1 MRSRILFCLLSL
13 LAYCF
18 AEAQIVTTAPSPVQ
32 TDSRNI
38 VITFHADRGNKGLA
52 GLGPSDAVYAHTGV
66 ITNQSKN
73 DNDWQ
78 YAPAWLDNSS
88 KYKLKYSGPDTWELE
103 IPDIR
108 SYYGITAES
117 VVVRKLMLVF
127 RNADGSKEGKT
138 ASGGDIAVDV
148 VSSGL
153 HVDISSSAGPFGILG
168 AGENM
173 AKISVAATAVADI
186 SVSVNGKIVGSKS
199 DSRSLDLD
207 CSFEAGKRS
216 IVIAEAKDNG
226 SVARDTAY
234 ICALPK
240 TSVAPY
246 PAQQYKDGLVE
257 TADSYIFGIAAPGK
271 KSVILVGSW
280 DGFQISPSALMSKAP
295 DAVTLP
301 ADTTAMKNAYTLSHP
316 YFWYSIPK
324 SVAGSDFTYFYI
336 VDGER
341 AVGDPYARLILDPD
355 NDRYISS
362 AVFPGLPSYPE
373 LPSDIRVPLAWHT
386 RSYSRIRPDN
396 TFGGLES
403 KKSMVIYELF
413 LRDFTSVNGDL
424 ASGTL
429 AGAMEKLDYI
439 SSLGVDAI
447 ELMPV
452 MEFGGNNSWGYNPN
466 FYFAPDKAYGTPD
479 DYRQFIAAAHA
490 KGMAVI
496 LDVVFN
502 QADSSHPWWNMYSP
516 AENPFFNASSP
527 HAYNVLNDWNQGNPL
542 VEKQWTDALCHWLV
556 EYGVDGFRFDLVKGL
571 GDNNSYSNSYQSSTN
586 TFGTPSASAT
596 DRFNH
601 SRIDR
606 MARLHQ
612 AISQVKPDVIF
623 INEDLATAE
632 EENKLASDNDLNW
645 ANINTASCQFAM
657 GYQSDSDMDRFYA
670 PLDGG
675 RTKGSTVSYAESH
688 DEERMAYKQQQWGVS
703 SVKGNEAV
711 SMRRLGSV
719 AAMMLMSP
727 GAHMI
732 WQFQE
737 LGDAQPVKKADGNND
752 TEPRRDC
759 WKLLDDPA
767 HAALRDT
774 YASLLEIRRK
784 CPELF
789 GLDAKVDMHCSQND
803 WAQGRTI
810 TLTNPSSAKF
820 IQLVVNPNTD
830 RKLMTEVPQGT
841 KAVVFS
847 PDVTVAGGTVDLL
860 PGAFVIFSNDE
871 SLGIDGIKP
880 GTEGDCDLFDI
891 NGRRVSA
898 SNPGKGIYIRR
909 GKNGSADKVYIDR

>member
-1 MRSRILFCLLSL
+1 MRFKILFSLLSL
-13 LAYCF
+13 LTYCF
-18 AEAQIVTTAPSPVQ
+18 GAAQIVTTVPSPVQ

-52 GLGPSDAVYAHTGV
+52 GLGPSDDVYAHTGV
-66 ITNQSKN
+66 ITNQSKS

-78 YAPAWLDNSS
+78 YVPAWLDNSS
-88 KYKLKYSGPDTWELE
+88 RYKLRYSGPDTWVLD

-108 SYYGITAES
+108 SYYGITADS
-117 VVVRKLMLVF
+117 VVVRKMMFVF
-127 RNADGSKEGKT
+127 RNANGSKEGKT
-138 ASGGDIAVDV
+138 ASGGDIAVEV
-148 VSSGL
+148 VAPGL
-153 HVDISSSAGPFGILG
+153 HVDISSSAGPFGILD

-173 AKISVAATAVADI
+173 AKLSVAATTIADI
-186 SVSVNGKIVGSKS
+186 SVSVNGSIVGSKS
-199 DSRSLDLD
+199 NANRFELDY
-207 CSFEAGKRS
+207 SFETGKRN
-216 IVIAEAKDNG
+216 IVIAEAKNN
-226 SVARDTAY
+226 SVARDTTY
-234 ICALPK
+234 ICALPE
-240 TSVAPY
+240 TTVTPY
-246 PAQQYKDGLVE
+246 PAGQYKDGLVE

-271 KSVILVGSW
+271 KSVLLVGSW
-280 DGFQISPSALMSKAP
+280 NDYQISPSSLMAKAP
-295 DAVTLP
+295 DTVTLP
-301 ADTTAMKNAYTLSHP
+301 ADTSAMKNAYMLSQP

-324 SVAGSDFTYFYI
+324 SVAGEDFTYFFI
-336 VDGER
+336 VDGQR
-341 AVGDPYARLILDPD
+341 AVGDPYAGLILDPD

-362 AVFPGLPSYPE
+362 AVFPGLPQYPE
-373 LPSDIRVPLAWHT
+373 LPFSIRVPLAWHT
-386 RSYSRIRPDN
+386 LSHSRIKPDN
-396 TFGGLES
+396 TFNGPKS
-403 KKSMVIYELF
+403 KKAMVIYEMP
-413 LRDFTSVNGDL
+413 LRDFTSVNGAS

-452 MEFGGNNSWGYNPN
+452 MEFGDNNSWGYNPN

-479 DYRQFIAAAHA
+479 DYRQFITAAHA
-490 KGMAVI
+490 KGLAVI

-542 VEKQWTDALCHWLV
+542 VEKQWTDALCHWLT
-556 EYGVDGFRFDLVKGL
+556 EYGADGFRFDLVKGL
-571 GDNNSYSNSYQSSTN
+571 GDNNSYSNSYQSLTN
-586 TFGTPSASAT
+586 TFGTPSISAT
-596 DRFNH
+596 DRFNQ

-632 EENKLASDNDLNW
+632 EENRLAADNDLNW
-645 ANINTASCQFAM
+645 ANINNASCQFAM
-657 GYQSDSDMDRFYA
+657 GYQSDSNMDRFYA

-675 RTKGSTVSYAESH
+675 RINGSTVSYAESH
-688 DEERMAYKQQQWGVS
+688 DEERMAYKQQQWGVPA
-703 SVKGNEAV
+703 VKGNV
-711 SMRRLGSV
+711 SMSMRRLGSV

-737 LGDAQPVKKADGNND
+737 LGDAQSVKNADGSNN
-752 TEPRRDC
+752 TAPRRDC
-759 WKLLDDPA
+759 WGLLNDPA
-767 HAALRDT
+767 HSALHET

-789 GLDAKVDMHCSQND
+789 GLEAKVDMHCSQSD
-803 WAQGRTI
+803 WSQGRTI
-810 TLTNPSSAKF
+810 TLTNPSSSRF

-830 RKLMTEVPQGT
+830 RNLETKVPQGT
-841 KAVVFS
+841 KAVLFS
-847 PDVTVAGGTVDLL
+847 PEVSVDGGSVDLL

-871 SLGIDGIKP
+871 SLGIDDIKSDM
-880 GTEGDCDLFDI
+880 EGNFELFDI

-898 SNPGKGIYIRR
+898 SNPGSGIYIRR
-909 GKNGSADKVYIDR
+909 DKNKSATKVYIDR